1 MRLIDIDAFRKDWG
15 LAERCEDCERD
26 ARECQFDQIYTRMD
40 FCGWLDDAEI
50 IDAVP
55 VAQCER
61 IVKLINDLIDNAVH
75 HGADCGGAYF
85 TNEEGLIESARN
97 LLDALDLNERYA
109 VKKLP
114 GWHDSWSD
122 IAVSEK

>member
-1 MRLIDIDAFRKDWG
+1 MKLIDIDAFRKDLG

-26 ARECQFDQIYTRMD
+26 ARECQYDQIYTRMD